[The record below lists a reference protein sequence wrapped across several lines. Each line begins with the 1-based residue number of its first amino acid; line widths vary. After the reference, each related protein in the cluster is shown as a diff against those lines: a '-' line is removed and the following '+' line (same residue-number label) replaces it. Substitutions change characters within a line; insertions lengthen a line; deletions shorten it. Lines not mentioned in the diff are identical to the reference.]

1 MELKDYSKYYIQGSD
16 HYLIHKDIFK
26 ELFNEM
32 VSWREESIELKKQ
45 LKEKEKL
52 IEQCNLSVSNMMDCY
67 YERTDCGGRIKDSK
81 VYDSLVQ
88 KVEIQQKEFIKYLE
102 NKITELLKEYGNYVY
117 DDYSE
122 EQGKYDTYIEVL
134 QRYKKII
141 EVEK

>member
-16 HYLIHKDIFK
+16 HYLIPKDIFK

-52 IEQCNLSVSNMMDCY
+52 IEQCDLSVSNMMNCY
-67 YERTDCGGRIKDSK
+67 CERTDCSGRIKDSK

-88 KVEIQQKEFIKYLE
+88 KVENQQKEFIKYLE
-102 NKITELLKEYGNYVY
+102 NKIAELLKEYGNYVY

>member
-1 MELKDYSKYYIQGSD
+1 MKLKDYSKYYIQGSD
-16 HYLIHKDIFK
+16 HYLIPKDIFK
-26 ELFNEM
+26 ELFSEM

-67 YERTDCGGRIKDSK
+67 CERTDCSGRIKDSK

-88 KVEIQQKEFIKYLE
+88 KVEVQQKEFMNYLKDIIDWE
-102 NKITELLKEYGNYVY
+102 PVIIEKI
-117 DDYSE
+117 
-122 EQGKYDTYIEVL
+122 L
-134 QRYKKII
+134 QRYKEII